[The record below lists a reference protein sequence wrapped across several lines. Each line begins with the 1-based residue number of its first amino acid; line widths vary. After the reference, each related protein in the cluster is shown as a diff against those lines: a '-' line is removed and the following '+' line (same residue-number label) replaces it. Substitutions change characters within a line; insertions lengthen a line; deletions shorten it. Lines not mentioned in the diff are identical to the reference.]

1 MQIQGILGA
10 CRAFGLKWHQLW
22 TGGEEQELAT
32 FPRVQ
37 VWPTVCKTS
46 TSGANQQ
53 WKATAGT
60 VDCKMVYVRGARFE
74 PEAACAAR
82 F

>member
-22 TGGEEQELAT
+22 TGGGSKNWQSSQECNYGHGL
-32 FPRVQ
+32 Q
-37 VWPTVCKTS
+37 
-46 TSGANQQ
+46 NQHFRSEPAV
-53 WKATAGT
+53 KATAGT